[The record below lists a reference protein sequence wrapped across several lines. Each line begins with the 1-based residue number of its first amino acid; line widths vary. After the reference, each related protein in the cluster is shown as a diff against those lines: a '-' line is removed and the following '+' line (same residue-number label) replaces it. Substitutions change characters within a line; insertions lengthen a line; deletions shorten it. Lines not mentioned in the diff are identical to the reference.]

1 MNEKRLWRQRC
12 REIRGVRA
20 REAGPMLE
28 EAFERCLE
36 EVKTGTIGI
45 CWPFGSESDLRAAAL
60 RWCGDDSAR
69 RLAVPAVE
77 ETGIRYRLW
86 EKDTPLTKD
95 RAGLTVPDAEAVFP
109 DLIFVPALG
118 YSSQGHRLG
127 YGGGYFDRFLAESRP
142 KICVLIAFEAQKVP
156 ASLFAAHDLRFDALI
171 TEKGLTN
178 FP

>member
-1 MNEKRLWRQRC
+1 
-12 REIRGVRA
+12 
-20 REAGPMLE
+20 MLE

-86 EKDTPLTKD
+86 GKDTPLTKD

-127 YGGGYFDRFLAESRP
+127 YGGGYFDRFLARVVRRDAFSSPSRRRRCP
-142 KICVLIAFEAQKVP
+142 RR
-156 ASLFAAHDLRFDALI
+156 SLQRTTSAL
-171 TEKGLTN
+171 TR
-178 FP
+178 

>member
-109 DLIFVPALG
+109 SDIPLRDTVSATEAGISTASSPRVVRRDAFSSPSRRRRCPRRSLRRTTSALT
-118 YSSQGHRLG
+118 R
-127 YGGGYFDRFLAESRP
+127 
-142 KICVLIAFEAQKVP
+142 
-156 ASLFAAHDLRFDALI
+156 
-171 TEKGLTN
+171 
-178 FP
+178 

>member
-69 RLAVPAVE
+69 RPAVPSVSAS
-77 ETGIRYRLW
+77 
-86 EKDTPLTKD
+86 
-95 RAGLTVPDAEAVFP
+95 GL
-109 DLIFVPALG
+109 
-118 YSSQGHRLG
+118 R
-127 YGGGYFDRFLAESRP
+127 
-142 KICVLIAFEAQKVP
+142 
-156 ASLFAAHDLRFDALI
+156 
-171 TEKGLTN
+171 
-178 FP
+178 

>member
-69 RLAVPAVE
+69 CLAVPAVE

-86 EKDTPLTKD
+86 GKDTPLTKD

-127 YGGGYFDRFLAESRP
+127 YGGGYFRPLPRRESSEEMRSHRLRGAEGARVALCGARP
-142 KICVLIAFEAQKVP
+142 PL
-156 ASLFAAHDLRFDALI
+156 
-171 TEKGLTN
+171 
-178 FP
+178 